1 MKLFGYIEE
10 RIAGTEDI
18 RSLGA
23 RPNAMKKFYGVEKDR
38 YNAMIKAI
46 TVSRLISVV
55 FTGLIGFG
63 ITLVFILG
71 IPLFNAGSITLGT
84 IFLMNYYVQQLVYPI
99 FEILRQ
105 LQTLQQ
111 ADASIERIE
120 EILDLDSEIENNGIK
135 KLEGPVTV
143 TFKDVNFAYF
153 EDQKVLQSIS
163 FELSPG
169 EQLGLIGRTGSGK
182 TTISRLLYRLY
193 NIGGGEILL
202 NGIHLQ
208 DYELS
213 QLRRRIGLVSQ
224 DVQLFNTTLRNNIT
238 FFDSSIPDEKLNG
251 IIESLNLK
259 TWFNQLPKGFDTR
272 ISADDVS
279 AGQAQ
284 LIALSRI
291 FLEDPALIIL
301 DEASSR
307 LDPATEKILS
317 QALEKIMY
325 NKTAIIIAHRLST
338 LNSVDK
344 ILELSYGE
352 ILEYGFREELIQN
365 TQSSY
370 AKLVRTGEEVLF
382 A

>member
-1 MKLFGYIEE
+1 
-10 RIAGTEDI
+10 
-18 RSLGA
+18 
-23 RPNAMKKFYGVEKDR
+23 
-38 YNAMIKAI
+38 
-46 TVSRLISVV
+46 
-55 FTGLIGFG
+55 
-63 ITLVFILG
+63 
-71 IPLFNAGSITLGT
+71 
-84 IFLMNYYVQQLVYPI
+84 MNYYVQQLVYPI

-120 EILDLDSEIENNGIK
+120 EILEMGSAIENQGTQV
-135 KLEGPVTV
+135 LQEPVTI
-143 TFKDVNFAYF
+143 TFKNVNFAYF
-153 EDQKVLQSIS
+153 EDQQVLKGIS
-163 FELSPG
+163 FKLSPG

-193 NIGGGEILL
+193 NMEDGEILL
-202 NGIHLQ
+202 NGIRLQ

-224 DVQLFNTTLRNNIT
+224 DVQLFNTSLRNNIT
-238 FFDSSIPDEKLNG
+238 FFDSSIDDEKLYE

-259 TWFNQLPKGFDTR
+259 SWFDQLPKGFDTR

-291 FLEDPALIIL
+291 FLEDPALVIL

-317 QALEKIMY
+317 QALDKIMQD
-325 NKTAIIIAHRLST
+325 KTSIIIAHRLST

-352 ILEYGFREELIQN
+352 MLEYGNREELIQN
-365 TQSSY
+365 PQSSY